1 MHLEVRGNVRQLLLY
16 DHSLDTG
23 EPDMKRIL
31 ALVLVLAAFTAACG
45 SDEATGGDQPSST
58 EATTTEAT
66 TTEATTTE
74 ATTTETPTTAS
85 AADTP
90 SAIISLNPSATEM
103 LFAVGAGDQV
113 VAVDDF
119 SYYPPEAPV
128 TDLSGFAPNIES
140 IAAYE
145 PDLVVLP
152 DPGIEADL
160 EALGIPTLVLNA
172 AVTID
177 DTYTQIEQVGA
188 ATGHVG
194 EAAELV
200 LQMQTDI
207 AEVVAAT
214 PIGDAS
220 LTYFHEI
227 DNTLYTSTSATFIGD
242 VYALFGLENIGDPA
256 DADGSNFG
264 YPQLSEEFL
273 FEADPALIFLS
284 DTAYGESIETVG
296 ARPGWDAL
304 AAVQNGGVIEL
315 DSDIASRWG
324 PRIVDLVRSI
334 SEAIQTVSVAA

>member
-1 MHLEVRGNVRQLLLY
+1 
-16 DHSLDTG
+16 
-23 EPDMKRIL
+23 MKQIL
-31 ALVLVLAAFTAACG
+31 ALIVVLAAFAAACG
-45 SDEATGGDQPSST
+45 SDEATGGEEPSAT
-58 EATTTEAT
+58 EPTTTEAT
-66 TTEATTTE
+66 TTAAATTE
-74 ATTTETPTTAS
+74 KGPDS
-85 AADTP
+85 P
-90 SAIISLNPSATEM
+90 SVIVSLNPSATEM

-113 VAVDDF
+113 VAVDEF

-128 TDLSGFAPNIES
+128 TDLSGFEPNIES

-152 DPGIEADL
+152 DAGIEADL
-160 EALGIPTLVLNA
+160 DALGIPTLVLNA

-207 AEVVAAT
+207 DEIIEAT
-214 PIGDAS
+214 PLNDAS
-220 LTYFHEI
+220 LTFFHEI
-227 DNTLYTSTSATFIGD
+227 DNTLYTSTSATFIGN

-273 FEADPALIFLS
+273 FDADPALIFLS
-284 DTAYGESIETVG
+284 DTAYGESIETVR

-334 SEAIQTVSVAA
+334 SEAIRSVPVPA